1 MSKKAHELAM
11 KKFEEGVQTCSSES
25 EISEFCQM
33 ITTLATKTIHG
44 IEGKKFK
51 KDFLRGAINDNE
63 MIKPHRAVEH

>member
-1 MSKKAHELAM
+1 MTKKSHDLAM
-11 KKFEEGVQTCSSES
+11 KKYNEGVQACSSES

-33 ITTLATKTIHG
+33 ITIFAAKTIHG